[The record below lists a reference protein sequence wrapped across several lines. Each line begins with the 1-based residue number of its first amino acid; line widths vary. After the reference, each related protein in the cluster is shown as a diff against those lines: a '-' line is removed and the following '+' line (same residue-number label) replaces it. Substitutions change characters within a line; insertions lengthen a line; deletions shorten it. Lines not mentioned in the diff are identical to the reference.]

1 MANETKPVDTEVKAE
16 AVAAPVQEVTK
27 EEKGPAQT
35 PVNNV
40 LNKKKDAKVKEP
52 VKEAAPVKTTPA
64 PTKSDKLVRFQVGDL
79 VTIKETTKTTVVGTV
94 IPTWAYKNIYKITK
108 ILEDRIII
116 KSENLLFPLTGDDLN
131 HALLN
136 K

>member
-16 AVAAPVQEVTK
+16 AAAAPVQEAVK
-27 EEKGPAQT
+27 EEKAPAHA

-40 LNKKKDAKVKEP
+40 LNKKKEAKVKEP
-52 VKEAAPVKTTPA
+52 VKEVTPVKATSA

-94 IPTWAYKNIYKITK
+94 IPVWAYKNIYKVTK

-131 HALLN
+131 HALLD

>member
-27 EEKGPAQT
+27 EEKAPAHAH
-35 PVNNV
+35 VNNV

-52 VKEAAPVKTTPA
+52 VKEAA

-94 IPTWAYKNIYKITK
+94 IPAWAYKNIYKITK

-116 KSENLLFPLTGDDLN
+116 KSDNLLFPLTGDDLN

>member
-1 MANETKPVDTEVKAE
+1 MANETKPVNTEVKAE
-16 AVAAPVQEVTK
+16 TTAAPVQEVAK
-27 EEKGPAQT
+27 EEKAPAQT

-40 LNKKKDAKVKEP
+40 LNKKKEAKVKEP
-52 VKEAAPVKTTPA
+52 VKEVAPVKATPA
-64 PTKSDKLVRFQVGDL
+64 PTKSDELVRFQVGDL

-94 IPTWAYKNIYKITK
+94 IPVWAYKNIYKVTK

-116 KSENLLFPLTGDDLN
+116 KSENLLFPLTGADLN
-131 HALLN
+131 HALLD